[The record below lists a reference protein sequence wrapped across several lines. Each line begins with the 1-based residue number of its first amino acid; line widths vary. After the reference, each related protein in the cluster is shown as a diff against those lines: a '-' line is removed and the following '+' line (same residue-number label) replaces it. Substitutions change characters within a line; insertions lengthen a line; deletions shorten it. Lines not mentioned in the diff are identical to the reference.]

1 MVVDP
6 ISTPTRSNLFIM
18 FAAISYVRLLDKIPH
33 SAMQSSIAHITGT
46 LCIII
51 IKTKLYPDKIIVQ
64 KKLKSINKTH
74 QSVD

>member
-33 SAMQSSIAHITGT
+33 SAMQSRIAHITGT
-46 LCIII
+46 LGIVI

>member
-1 MVVDP
+1 
-6 ISTPTRSNLFIM
+6 
-18 FAAISYVRLLDKIPH
+18 
-33 SAMQSSIAHITGT
+33 MQSTIAHMTGS
-46 LCIII
+46 LGVVI